1 MCVSISLAGV
11 PVVSAPLPLSHPPSF
26 PHKHPHPHHH
36 HLTHTHTQTQVRD
49 GWPGK
54 DPYIVA
60 TYDWGK
66 EVRKTIGGLNEAEIE
81 KVLKGLVEDGK
92 SMPKY
97 SDPPLNGTPKPI
109 VDALPR
115 DDFY

>member
-1 MCVSISLAGV
+1 M
-11 PVVSAPLPLSHPPSF
+11 
-26 PHKHPHPHHH
+26 
-36 HLTHTHTQTQVRD
+36 
-49 GWPGK
+49 
-54 DPYIVA
+54 
-60 TYDWGK
+60 
-66 EVRKTIGGLNEAEIE
+66 RKTIGGLNEAEIE

-97 SDPPLNGTPKPI
+97 SDPPLNGTPTPI